1 MNINLI
7 PFGATW
13 IALAS
18 AVLIL
23 AVYRHRLSSQED
35 DTLHVSDPQAS
46 QITKQALAAHRI
58 EVIDRWGKTLTLIG
72 AVYGLLLGAAYF
84 YQYWMQ
90 SSQQMF
96 K

>member
-1 MNINLI
+1 MNINLM

-13 IALAS
+13 IALAC

-23 AVYRHRLSSQED
+23 AVYRRRLTSHED
-35 DTLHVSDPQAS
+35 DTLHVSDGESARIPEQA
-46 QITKQALAAHRI
+46 AVAHRV
-58 EVIDRWGKTLTLIG
+58 EVIDRWGKLLTMIG

-84 YQYWMQ
+84 YQYWVQ
-90 SSQQMF
+90 SSQQMW

>member
-7 PFGATW
+7 PFGASW
-13 IALAS
+13 VALAC

-23 AVYRHRLSSQED
+23 AVYRHRLSSHED
-35 DTLHVSDPQAS
+35 DTLHVTDAQAS
-46 QITKQALAAHRI
+46 QITQQAMTAHRLA
-58 EVIDRWGKTLTLIG
+58 VIDRWGKLLTLIG
-72 AVYGLLLGAAYF
+72 AIYGLLLGAVYF
-84 YQYWMQ
+84 YQYWVQ

>member
-1 MNINLI
+1 MNINLM

-13 IALAS
+13 LALAC
-18 AVLIL
+18 AILIL
-23 AVYRHRLSSQED
+23 ALYRRRLSGQED

-46 QITKQALAAHRI
+46 QISKQAFAAHRI
-58 EVIDRWGKTLTLIG
+58 EVIDRWGKTLTVIG

-84 YQYWMQ
+84 YQYWVN

>member
-1 MNINLI
+1 MNMNLM

-13 IALAS
+13 IALAC

-23 AVYRHRLSSQED
+23 AIYRRRLTSQED
-35 DTLHVSDPQAS
+35 DTLHVSDGESARIPQ
-46 QITKQALAAHRI
+46 QAAAAHRI
-58 EVIDRWGKTLTLIG
+58 EVVDRWGKTLTVIG

-84 YQYWMQ
+84 YQYWVE
-90 SSQQMF
+90 SSQQMW

>member
-1 MNINLI
+1 MNINLF

-13 IALAS
+13 LALAC
-18 AVLIL
+18 AILIL
-23 AVYRHRLSSQED
+23 AIYRRRLSGQED
-35 DTLHVSDPQAS
+35 DTLHVSDPQAA
-46 QITKQALAAHRI
+46 QITKQAMAAHRI
-58 EVIDRWGKTLTLIG
+58 EMVDRWGKLLTIVG